1 MLKNL
6 CVRYFLLLTV
16 LLSGKVAAQSAT
28 LATKENELV
37 SLYAKLLAHSDYDKT
52 EQNAAKFAKE
62 LSNYLKANPSTLT
75 YPFKKLTAKGYCFI
89 NTSADG
95 KFRIYSWDTWTGGT
109 MHFFNEIYQWSHNGK
124 VFTKVLKYV
133 AEEGDAGSYCS
144 KMYTVSIN
152 QKNYYLAISNGIY
165 SNRDVAQSISAFTID
180 NGKLNDSVE
189 LFKTRTEKLNSI
201 RVEYNFFSVVDR
213 PERPVELITYDEKRK
228 LVYVAVVDDQ
238 GTVSKRNLLYQ
249 LKGNYFEYIGI
260 ETEKR
265 K

>member
-6 CVRYFLLLTV
+6 FVRYFFLLTV
-16 LLSGKVAAQSAT
+16 LLSGKIAAQSAT

-62 LSNYLKANPSTLT
+62 LSTCLKANPSTLT

-109 MHFFNEIYQWSHNGK
+109 MHFFNEIYQWTHNGK

-213 PERPVELITYDEKRK
+213 PERPVELISYDEKRK

-249 LKGNYFEYIGI
+249 LKENYFEYIGI
-260 ETEKR
+260 ETGKR